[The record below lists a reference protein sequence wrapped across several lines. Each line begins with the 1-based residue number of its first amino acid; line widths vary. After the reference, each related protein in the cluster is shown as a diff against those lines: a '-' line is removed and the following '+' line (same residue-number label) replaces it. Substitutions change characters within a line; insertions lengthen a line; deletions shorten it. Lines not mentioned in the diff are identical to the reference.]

1 MADAYSYTLNIVL
14 PDVDARAIVA
24 MTTGAD
30 PGPNGLDT
38 EALARDQV
46 GAVASAAVRDLI
58 RRSADFRPMGAS
70 IVVSVPE
77 TPLNPEFPVTN
88 GDTV

>member
-1 MADAYSYTLNIVL
+1 MPDAYSYTISIVL

-24 MTTGAD
+24 MTTGTD

-38 EALARDQV
+38 ESLARVQV

-58 RRSADFRPMGAS
+58 RRSADYRPIGAS
-70 IVVSVPE
+70 VVVAVPE
-77 TPLNPEFPVTN
+77 TPVNPIIPLT
-88 GDTV
+88 D